1 MNDQPEK
8 LNAWLYPADGKYK
21 LTIGPHIDEP
31 IEEAEGVRT
40 YHEAYQIS
48 RLYGATPR
56 NF

>member
-1 MNDQPEK
+1 MNEQPEK

-40 YHEAYQIS
+40 YHEAYQIA